1 LAAMVVGFGEA
12 PARSKSGHVFKGVRM
27 RARVL
32 GIPKP
37 CRARPCWSHR
47 HGGAGVRVTAAVGV
61 MRAHDVAAPA
71 RGDRAQRATGGVC
84 AHALLLQ
91 TIRGT
96 GSYGHSKVG

>member
-1 LAAMVVGFGEA
+1 MVVGFGEA
-12 PARSKSGHVFKGVRM
+12 PARSKSGRVFEGERM

-37 CRARPCWSHR
+37 CRARPCRSHG
-47 HGGAGVRVTAAVGV
+47 HGGAGVRVTAVVGV

-71 RGDRAQRATGGVC
+71 CGDRTRQVTGGVR

>member
-1 LAAMVVGFGEA
+1 MVVGFGEA
-12 PARSKSGHVFKGVRM
+12 PARSKSGRVFKGVRM

-37 CRARPCWSHR
+37 CRARPCRSHG
-47 HGGAGVRVTAAVGV
+47 HGGAGVKVTAVVGV
-61 MRAHDVAAPA
+61 MRAHDVVAPA
-71 RGDRAQRATGGVC
+71 RGDRARRATGGVHAH